1 MPSTDVEVTPRLQ
14 RILSDALT
22 LARGSGST
30 VVDSEHLLLAMV
42 RERNARPTQ
51 LLDEMGVR
59 EALETRLADSLVADE
74 QVETLE
80 QALSRLTQ
88 E

>member
-14 RILSDALT
+14 RILTDALT

-30 VVDSEHLLLAMV
+30 LVDAEHLLLAMV
-42 RERNARPTQ
+42 REPGARPTQ
-51 LLDEMGVR
+51 LLEEMGVR
-59 EALETRLADSLVADE
+59 GALESRLADALVADE